1 MIMHLFALNVERD
14 LRIGEKMK
22 VVFVEIVHLMIN
34 NIGYFIKA
42 VIIKFTA
49 FFILKIR
56 RLRC

>member
-1 MIMHLFALNVERD
+1 M
-14 LRIGEKMK
+14 
-22 VVFVEIVHLMIN
+22 VFVEIVHLMIN

-56 RLRC
+56 PAIKCQEKIENN